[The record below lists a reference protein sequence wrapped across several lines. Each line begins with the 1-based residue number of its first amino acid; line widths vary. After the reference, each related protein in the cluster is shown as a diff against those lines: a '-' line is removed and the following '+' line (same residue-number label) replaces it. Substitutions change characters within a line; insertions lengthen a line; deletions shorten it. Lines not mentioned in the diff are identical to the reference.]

1 MISTTPRRRS
11 ELWQR
16 LRSARN
22 FAEKTQ
28 GDVAKEM
35 GLTRP
40 AVSLWESR
48 NASNRSNPTGEQLM
62 QLAKYLNVPAGFLMD
77 DTVDAEAVSEYVDLS
92 ASNFSD
98 TRELAVA
105 VDQGERVARA
115 FWSSVEYTVMMTR
128 PGLGSSFHLPIA
140 NAAVQIEAPF
150 LHGSNL
156 VGFASEGAEDN
167 GRLLLSG
174 ASALLLLERAM
185 GRKTVKHLL
194 IWTRTGRF
202 EVSGRAMF
210 EKTFDVRIH
219 SFNDVTRA
227 AAYLIEL

>member
-1 MISTTPRRRS
+1 MVSKTRRS

-28 GDVAKEM
+28 GDVAKDL

-40 AVSLWESR
+40 AISLWESR
-48 NASNRSNPTGEQLM
+48 NPGNRTQPSGEQLI
-62 QLAKYLNVPAGFLMD
+62 QLAKYFGVPPGFLVD

-98 TRELAVA
+98 TRELTLAVE
-105 VDQGERVARA
+105 QGDRVSKA
-115 FWSSVEYTVMMTR
+115 FWASVEYTTLMAR
-128 PGLGSSFHLPIA
+128 PGLA
-140 NAAVQIEAPF
+140 NAFRAPVSSAVEIEAPF
-150 LHGSNL
+150 MSGSNL
-156 VGFASEGAEDN
+156 AGFTSEGSDDPS
-167 GRLLLSG
+167 RLLLSG
-174 ASALLLLERAM
+174 VSALLLLERAM
-185 GRKTVKHLL
+185 GRKTTKHLL

-202 EVSGRAMF
+202 DVSGRAAF
-210 EKTFDVRIH
+210 ERTFDVRIQ
-219 SFNDVTRA
+219 SFNDVTKA

>member
-1 MISTTPRRRS
+1 MINSRRS

-22 FAEKTQ
+22 YAEKTQ

-62 QLAKYLNVPAGFLMD
+62 QLSKYLGVPAGFLMD
-77 DTVDAEAVSEYVDLS
+77 DTVDAEAVSEYMDIG
-92 ASNFSD
+92 ASGFSD
-98 TRELAVA
+98 TRELNRQ
-105 VDQGERVARA
+105 VDYGERVARA
-115 FWSSVEYTVMMTR
+115 FWASVEYQVLLAR
-128 PGLGSSFHLPIA
+128 PTLGTAFHVPVSSE
-140 NAAVQIEAPF
+140 AVSIEAPF

-156 VGFASEGAEDN
+156 AGFASEGKGDA
-167 GRLLLSG
+167 GSLLLTG
-174 ASALLLLERAM
+174 TSALLLLERAM
-185 GRKTVKHLL
+185 GRKSVKHLL

-210 EKTFDVRIH
+210 ERTFDVKIH
-219 SFNDVTRA
+219 SFNDVNKA